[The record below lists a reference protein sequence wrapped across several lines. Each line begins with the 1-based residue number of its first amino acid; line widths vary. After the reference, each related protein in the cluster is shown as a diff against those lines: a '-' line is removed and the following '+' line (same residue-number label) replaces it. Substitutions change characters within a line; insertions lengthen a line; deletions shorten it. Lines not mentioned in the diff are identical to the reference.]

1 MATSGKI
8 NGTVTNK
15 SNIFSFYANWSATQ
29 NIDENASY
37 VTVTTYFSTNNTSYK
52 FDTVGNR
59 DASITV
65 NGKKYSV
72 SKRMTCNPWND
83 SKTYVIQTVSRHKVL
98 HGDDGKKKIT
108 ISATVYADA
117 GTYGPALSGKPC
129 TLSAEIELDEI
140 PRYAK
145 VLTAPNFTDNDS
157 PTITYGNALGG
168 KVTSLEACI
177 SLDGGATATVP
188 YRDIDKNGSSYTFV
202 FTDEETE
209 LLRDNCAD
217 ALTKDALFI
226 IRTVIGG
233 NTFTHS
239 LKKTFK
245 IDEDG
250 AYIRPGVT
258 LTASPVNPSSLPD
271 DLKGKYIQ
279 GITKVSVSLTA
290 EFKNNAT
297 ASKYSVS
304 VDGKTY
310 TGQSITSDILQNKT
324 VNPATGYLTMWA
336 SVTDSRGLTGGISQ
350 TIHVLPYT
358 KPNVIS
364 ASGASE
370 VQCFRANEDGTAS
383 AEGEKIFVRAKRQY
397 SPLHYGEDLNTC
409 VLRWRS
415 KAEGGTTFG
424 EWHTLL
430 SAGAT
435 SDEFSGI
442 LPESDIL
449 PDSGILTYATFPRSS
464 AYTVEI
470 GVLDKVGQ
478 ESSVSFPIPEG
489 AVTVHMKR
497 GGKALGIGRYAG
509 DDNTVGVAWKTLF
522 DNGFTGTSLFPEA
535 DDVFAFAESCP
546 NGVTPFLANNSTTN
560 KPTAG
565 YFAYAPGI
573 VFKFNDTFALVYMF
587 GYYDGSVAVCT
598 SVMDTWGE
606 WKYIRFDLPT
616 S

>member
-8 NGTVTNK
+8 NGTVTNNR
-15 SNIFSFYANWSATQ
+15 NIFSFYANWSATQ

-37 VTVTTYFSTNNTSYK
+37 VTVTTYFSTNNTGYK

-117 GTYGPALSGKPC
+117 GTYGPALSGNPC

-157 PTITYGNALGG
+157 PTITYGNALGD

-188 YRDIDKNGSSYTFV
+188 HRDIDKNGSSYTFV
-202 FTDEETE
+202 FTDEEKE

-217 ALTKDALFI
+217 ASTKDALFI

-245 IDEDG
+245 IEDDNSMH
-250 AYIRPGVT
+250 PVVT

-297 ASKYSVS
+297 ASEYSVS
-304 VDGKTY
+304 VDGRTY
-310 TGQSITSDILQNKT
+310 TGQSITSDILQT
-324 VNPATGYLTMWA
+324 TGDLITGNLIMWA
-336 SVTDSRGLTGGISQ
+336 SVTDSRGFTGGISQ
-350 TIHVLPYT
+350 AIHVLPYT

-364 ASGASE
+364 ASGASA

-397 SPLHYGEDLNTC
+397 SPLRYFNEDLNTC

-415 KAEGGTTFG
+415 KAEGDTTFG

-449 PDSGILTYATFPRSS
+449 PDSGILTYAIFSRSS

-478 ESSVSFPIPEG
+478 ESSVSFLIPEG
-489 AVTVHMKR
+489 AVTVHMKH

-535 DDVFAFAESCP
+535 NDVFAFAESCP

-565 YFAYAPGI
+565 SFTYAPGI
-573 VFKFNDTFALVYMF
+573 VFKFMDIFILVYMF
-587 GYYDGSVAVCT
+587 DHYDGSVAVCNFFN
-598 SVMDTWGE
+598 DKWGE
-606 WKYIRFDLPT
+606 WKYIRFALPT

>member
-29 NIDENASY
+29 NIEENASY
-37 VTVTTYFSTNNTSYK
+37 VTVTTYFSTNNTGYK

-65 NGKKYSV
+65 DGKKYSV

-83 SKTYVIQTVSRHKVL
+83 SRTYVIQTVSRHKVL

-108 ISATVYADA
+108 ISARVYADA
-117 GTYGPALSGKPC
+117 GNYGPALSGNPC

-157 PTITYGNALGG
+157 PTITYGNALGD

-188 YRDIDKNGSSYTFV
+188 YREIDKNGSSYTFV

-233 NTFTHS
+233 NAFTHS

-245 IDEDG
+245 IDDDNSNSMH
-250 AYIRPGVT
+250 PVVT

-271 DLKGKYIQ
+271 DMKDKYIQ

-297 ASKYSVS
+297 ASEYSVS
-304 VDGKTY
+304 VDGRKY
-310 TGQSITSDILQNKT
+310 TGQSITSDILQT
-324 VNPATGYLTMWA
+324 TGDLTTGNLRIWA

-350 TIHVLPYT
+350 GIHVLPYT
-358 KPNVIS
+358 KPTVIS

-370 VQCFRANEDGTAS
+370 VQCFRANADGTAS

-397 SPLHYGEDLNTC
+397 SPLRYGEALNTC

-415 KAEGGTTFG
+415 KAEGDTTFG

-442 LPESDIL
+442 IKVNLDDAIFS
-449 PDSGILTYATFPRSS
+449 RSS

-470 GVLDKVGQ
+470 GVLDRVGQ

-489 AVTVHMKR
+489 AVTVHLKR

-546 NGVTPFLANNSTTN
+546 NGVTPFLANRGTTN

-587 GYYDGSVAVCT
+587 GYYDGSVAVCNF
-598 SVMDTWGE
+598 VIDTWGE

>member
-37 VTVTTYFSTNNTSYK
+37 VTVTTYFSTNNTGYK

-65 NGKKYSV
+65 DGKKYSV

-117 GTYGPALSGKPC
+117 GTYAPALSGNPC

-157 PTITYGNALGG
+157 PTITYGNALGD

-188 YRDIDKNGSSYTFV
+188 YREIDKNGSSYTFV
-202 FTDEETE
+202 FTDEEKE

-217 ALTKDALFI
+217 ALTKDALFV

-233 NTFTHS
+233 NAFTHS

-245 IDEDG
+245 IDDDNSNSM
-250 AYIRPGVT
+250 RPVVT

-271 DLKGKYIQ
+271 NLKDKYIQ

-297 ASKYSVS
+297 ASEYSVS
-304 VDGKTY
+304 VDGRTY
-310 TGQSITSDILQNKT
+310 MGQSITSDILQNKT

-350 TIHVLPYT
+350 TIHVFPYT

-364 ASGASE
+364 ASGASA

-397 SPLHYGEDLNTC
+397 SPLRYGEDLNTC

-415 KAEGGTTFG
+415 KAEGDTTFG

-430 SAGAT
+430 SADAT
-435 SDEFSGI
+435 GDEYSGI
-442 LPESDIL
+442 IKVNLDDAIFL
-449 PDSGILTYATFPRSS
+449 RSS

-489 AVTVHMKR
+489 AVTVHLKR

-522 DNGFTGTSLFPEA
+522 YDGFTGTSLFPEA

-546 NGVTPFLANNSTTN
+546 NGVTPFLANSGTTN

-565 YFAYAPGI
+565 SFTYAPGI
-573 VFKFNDTFALVYMF
+573 VFKFNNIFALVYMF
-587 GYYDGSVAVCT
+587 DHYDGSVAVCNFFN
-598 SVMDTWGE
+598 DKWGE
-606 WKYIRFDLPT
+606 WKYIRFALPT

>member
-8 NGTVTNK
+8 NGTVTNTNK

-37 VTVTTYFSTNNTSYK
+37 VTVTTYFSTNNKGYK

-117 GTYGPALSGKPC
+117 GTYGPALSGNPC

-140 PRYAK
+140 LRYAK

-157 PTITYGNALGG
+157 PTITYGNALGD

-188 YRDIDKNGSSYTFV
+188 YREIDKNGSSYTFV
-202 FTDEETE
+202 FTDEEKE

-245 IDEDG
+245 IEDDNSMH
-250 AYIRPGVT
+250 PVVT

-271 DLKGKYIQ
+271 DLKDKYIQ

-304 VDGKTY
+304 VEGRKY
-310 TGQSITSDILQNKT
+310 TGQSITSDILQT
-324 VNPATGYLTMWA
+324 TGYLATGYLTIWA

-350 TIHVLPYT
+350 TIRVLPYT

-364 ASGASE
+364 ASGASA

-415 KAEGGTTFG
+415 KAEGDTTFG

-435 SDEFSGI
+435 GDEFIGI
-442 LPESDIL
+442 LPN
-449 PDSGILTYATFPRSS
+449 ATFPRSS

-522 DNGFTGTSLFPEA
+522 DNGFTGTSLLPEA
-535 DDVFAFAESCP
+535 NDVFAFAESCP

-573 VFKFNDTFALVYMF
+573 VFKFNDIFALVYMF
-587 GYYDGSVAVCT
+587 GYYDGSVAVCN

>member
-8 NGTVTNK
+8 NGTVTNTNK
-15 SNIFSFYANWSATQ
+15 RNIFSFYANWSATQ
-29 NIDENASY
+29 NIEENASY
-37 VTVTTYFSTNNTSYK
+37 VTVTTYFSTNNKGYK

-98 HGDDGKKKIT
+98 HGADGKKKIT
-108 ISATVYADA
+108 ISARVYADA

-157 PTITYGNALGG
+157 PTITYGNALGD

-188 YRDIDKNGSSYTFV
+188 YRAIDKNGSSYTFV
-202 FTDEETE
+202 FTDEEKE

-217 ALTKDALFI
+217 ALTKDALFV
-226 IRTVIGG
+226 IRTVIVG
-233 NTFTHS
+233 NAFTHS

-245 IDEDG
+245 IDDDNSNSM
-250 AYIRPGVT
+250 RPVVT

-271 DLKGKYIQ
+271 DMKDKYIQ

-304 VDGKTY
+304 VDGRTY

-336 SVTDSRGLTGGISQ
+336 YVTDSRGLTGGISQ
-350 TIHVLPYT
+350 TIRVLPYT
-358 KPNVIS
+358 KPTVIS
-364 ASGASE
+364 ASGASA

-397 SPLHYGEDLNTC
+397 SPLRYFNEDHNTC
-409 VLRWRS
+409 VLKWRS
-415 KAEGGTTFG
+415 KAEGDTNFG
-424 EWHTLL
+424 DWHTLL

-442 LPESDIL
+442 LPDASF
-449 PDSGILTYATFPRSS
+449 SRSS

-478 ESSVSFPIPEG
+478 ESSVSFTIPEG
-489 AVTVHMKR
+489 AVTVHLKR
-497 GGKALGIGRYAG
+497 GGKALGIGRYAD

-522 DNGFTGTSLFPEA
+522 YGGFTGTSLLPEA

-546 NGVTPFLANNSTTN
+546 NGVTPFLANRGTTN

-573 VFKFNDTFALVYMF
+573 VFKINDTFALVYMF
-587 GYYDGSVAVCT
+587 GYYDGSVAVCNFLI
-598 SVMDTWGE
+598 DTWGE

>member
-37 VTVTTYFSTNNTSYK
+37 VTVTTYFSTNNKGYK

-98 HGDDGKKKIT
+98 HGDNGKKKIT

-117 GTYGPALSGKPC
+117 GTYAPALSGKPC

-157 PTITYGNALGG
+157 PTITYGNALGD

-188 YRDIDKNGSSYTFV
+188 YRAIDKNGSSYTFV
-202 FTDEETE
+202 FTDEEKE
-209 LLRDNCAD
+209 LLLDNCAD

-271 DLKGKYIQ
+271 DLKDKYIQ

-304 VDGKTY
+304 VDGRTY

-336 SVTDSRGLTGGISQ
+336 SVTDSRGLEGGISQ
-350 TIHVLPYT
+350 TIRVLPYT

-364 ASGASE
+364 ASGASA

-397 SPLHYGEDLNTC
+397 SPLRYGGDLNTC

-415 KAEGGTTFG
+415 KTEGDTTFG

-435 SDEFSGI
+435 GDEFSGI
-442 LPESDIL
+442 LPGAIFS
-449 PDSGILTYATFPRSS
+449 RSS
-464 AYTVEI
+464 AHTVEI

-478 ESSVSFPIPEG
+478 ESSVSFSIPEG
-489 AVTVHMKR
+489 AVTVHLKR

-535 DDVFAFAESCP
+535 NDVFAFAESCP
-546 NGVTPFLANNSTTN
+546 NGVTPFLANKSTTN

-587 GYYDGSVAVCT
+587 GYYDGSVAVCNF
-598 SVMDTWGE
+598 VIDTWGE
-606 WKYIRFDLPT
+606 WKYIHFALPT

>member
-8 NGTVTNK
+8 NGKVTNK

-37 VTVTTYFSTNNTSYK
+37 VTVTTYFSTNNTGYK

-65 NGKKYSV
+65 DGKKYSV

-108 ISATVYADA
+108 ISARVYADA

-140 PRYAK
+140 LRYAK

-157 PTITYGNALGG
+157 PTITYGNALGD

-188 YRDIDKNGSSYTFV
+188 YREIDKNGSSYTFV
-202 FTDEETE
+202 FTDEEKE

-245 IDEDG
+245 IEDDG
-250 AYIRPGVT
+250 SMNPVVT

-271 DLKGKYIQ
+271 DLKDKYIQ

-304 VDGKTY
+304 VEGRKY
-310 TGQSITSDILQNKT
+310 TGQSITSDILQT
-324 VNPATGYLTMWA
+324 TGDLITGNLIMWA
-336 SVTDSRGLTGGISQ
+336 SVTDSRGFTGGISQ
-350 TIHVLPYT
+350 AIHVLPYT

-364 ASGASE
+364 ASGASA

-397 SPLHYGEDLNTC
+397 SPLRYYGEDINTC

-415 KAEGGTTFG
+415 KAEGDTTFG

-435 SDEFSGI
+435 GDEFSGI

-449 PDSGILTYATFPRSS
+449 PDSGILTYANFSRSS

-470 GVLDKVGQ
+470 GVLDRVGQ

-522 DNGFTGTSLFPEA
+522 DDGFTGTSLFPEA

-546 NGVTPFLANNSTTN
+546 NGVTPFLANSGTTN

-565 YFAYAPGI
+565 SFTYAPGI
-573 VFKFNDTFALVYMF
+573 VFKFKDIFALVYMF
-587 GYYDGSVAVCT
+587 DHYDGSVAVCNFFN
-598 SVMDTWGE
+598 DKWGE
-606 WKYIRFDLPT
+606 WKYIRFALPT

>member
-8 NGTVTNK
+8 NGTVTNTNK

-37 VTVTTYFSTNNTSYK
+37 VTVTTYFSTNNKGYK

-65 NGKKYSV
+65 DSKKYSV

-108 ISATVYADA
+108 ISARVYADA

-140 PRYAK
+140 LRYAK

-157 PTITYGNALGG
+157 PTITYGNALGD

-188 YRDIDKNGSSYTFV
+188 YRAIAKNGSSYTFV
-202 FTDEETE
+202 FTDEEKE
-209 LLRDNCAD
+209 LLRDNCAN
-217 ALTKDALFI
+217 ALAKDALFV

-233 NTFTHS
+233 NAFTHS

-245 IDEDG
+245 IEDDNSMH
-250 AYIRPGVT
+250 PVVT

-271 DLKGKYIQ
+271 DLKDKYIQ

-297 ASKYSVS
+297 ASEYSVS
-304 VDGKTY
+304 VDGRTY

-350 TIHVLPYT
+350 TIRVLPYT

-397 SPLHYGEDLNTC
+397 SPLRSLNTC

-415 KAEGGTTFG
+415 KAEGDTTFG

-435 SDEFSGI
+435 GDEFSGI

-449 PDSGILTYATFPRSS
+449 PDSGILPYASFSRSS

-489 AVTVHMKR
+489 AVTVHLKR

-522 DNGFTGTSLFPEA
+522 YDGFTGTSLLPEA

-546 NGVTPFLANNSTTN
+546 NGVTPFLANSGTTN

-573 VFKFNDTFALVYMF
+573 VFKFNDTYALVYMF
-587 GYYDGSVAVCT
+587 GYYGSVAVCN

-606 WKYIRFDLPT
+606 WKYIQFDLPT

>member
-29 NIDENASY
+29 NIEENASY
-37 VTVTTYFSTNNTSYK
+37 VTVTTYFSTSNTGYK

-108 ISATVYADA
+108 ISARVYADA
-117 GTYGPALSGKPC
+117 GTYGPALSGNPC

-157 PTITYGNALGG
+157 PTITYGNALGD

-188 YRDIDKNGSSYTFV
+188 YRAIEKNGTSYTFV
-202 FTDEETE
+202 FTDEEKE

-239 LKKTFK
+239 LKKTFE
-245 IDEDG
+245 IEDDG
-250 AYIRPGVT
+250 SMCPVVT

-297 ASKYSVS
+297 ASEYSVS
-304 VDGKTY
+304 VEGKTY
-310 TGQSITSDILQNKT
+310 TGQSITSDILQT
-324 VNPATGYLTMWA
+324 TGYLATGYLTMWA
-336 SVTDSRGLTGGISQ
+336 SVTDSRGLTGGMSQ
-350 TIHVLPYT
+350 TINVLPYT

-364 ASGASE
+364 ASGASA
-370 VQCFRANEDGTAS
+370 VQCFRANDDGTAS
-383 AEGEKIFVRAKRQY
+383 SEGEKIFVRAKRQY
-397 SPLHYGEDLNTC
+397 SPLRYYGEALNAC

-415 KAEGGTTFG
+415 KAEGDTTFG
-424 EWHTLL
+424 KWHILL

-442 LPESDIL
+442 IKVNLADASF
-449 PDSGILTYATFPRSS
+449 SRSS

-470 GVLDKVGQ
+470 GVIDKAGQ
-478 ESSVSFPIPEG
+478 EASVSFSIPEG
-489 AVTVHMKR
+489 AVTVHLKR
-497 GGKALGIGRYAG
+497 GGKALGIGRYAD

-546 NGVTPFLANNSTTN
+546 NGVTPFLANSGTTN
-560 KPTAG
+560 KPTSG
-565 YFAYAPGI
+565 SFDYAPGI
-573 VFKFNDTFALVYMF
+573 VFKFKDIFILVYMF
-587 GYYDGSVAVCT
+587 DHYDGSVAVCNFVLT
-598 SVMDTWGE
+598 TWDK
-606 WKYIRFDLPT
+606 WKYFRSALPT

>member
-29 NIDENASY
+29 NIEENASY
-37 VTVTTYFSTNNTSYK
+37 VTVTTYFSTSNTGYK

-65 NGKKYSV
+65 DGKKYSV

-83 SKTYVIQTVSRHKVL
+83 SRTYVIQTVSRHKGL

-140 PRYAK
+140 LRYAK
-145 VLTAPNFTDNDS
+145 VLTAPNFTDYDS
-157 PTITYGNALGG
+157 PTITYGNALGD

-188 YRDIDKNGSSYTFV
+188 YREIDKNGSSYTFV
-202 FTDEETE
+202 FTDEEKE

-245 IDEDG
+245 IEDD
-250 AYIRPGVT
+250 ISMHPVVT

-297 ASKYSVS
+297 ASEYSVS
-304 VDGKTY
+304 VDGRTY
-310 TGQSITSDILQNKT
+310 TGQSITSDILQT
-324 VNPATGYLTMWA
+324 TGDLITGNLIMWA

-350 TIHVLPYT
+350 AIHVLPYT

-364 ASGASE
+364 ASGASA

-397 SPLHYGEDLNTC
+397 SPLRYYGEDLNTC

-415 KAEGGTTFG
+415 KAEGDTTFG

-442 LPESDIL
+442 LPGASF
-449 PDSGILTYATFPRSS
+449 SRSS

-478 ESSVSFPIPEG
+478 EASVSFSIPEG
-489 AVTVHMKR
+489 AVTVHLKR
-497 GGKALGIGRYAG
+497 GGKALGIGRYA
-509 DDNTVGVAWKTLF
+509 DDNNTVGVAWKTLF
-522 DNGFTGTSLFPEA
+522 YDGFTGTSLFPEA
-535 DDVFAFAESCP
+535 VDVFAFAESCP
-546 NGVTPFLANNSTTN
+546 NGVTPFLANSGTTN

-565 YFAYAPGI
+565 SFTYAPGI
-573 VFKFNDTFALVYMF
+573 VFKFKDIFALVYMF
-587 GYYDGSVAVCT
+587 DHYDGSVAVCNF
-598 SVMDTWGE
+598 VLDTWGE

>member
-8 NGTVTNK
+8 NGTVTNTNK
-15 SNIFSFYANWSATQ
+15 RNIFSFYANWSATQ

-37 VTVTTYFSTNNTSYK
+37 VTVTTYFSTNNKGYK

-65 NGKKYSV
+65 DGKTYSV

-157 PTITYGNALGG
+157 PTITYGNALGD

-188 YRDIDKNGSSYTFV
+188 YRAIDKNGSSYTFV
-202 FTDEETE
+202 FTDEEKE

-217 ALTKDALFI
+217 ALTKDALFV

-245 IDEDG
+245 IEDDG
-250 AYIRPGVT
+250 SMNPVVT

-304 VDGKTY
+304 VEGKTY
-310 TGQSITSDILQNKT
+310 TGQSITSDILQNTT
-324 VNPATGYLTMWA
+324 VNQTAGNQSIWA
-336 SVTDSRGLTGGISQ
+336 FVTDSRGLTGGISQ
-350 TIHVLPYT
+350 SILVLPYT

-364 ASGASE
+364 ASGASA

-397 SPLHYGEDLNTC
+397 SPLRYYGEDHNTC

-415 KAEGGTTFG
+415 KAEGDTTFG

-442 LPESDIL
+442 IKINLDDASF
-449 PDSGILTYATFPRSS
+449 SRSS

-478 ESSVSFPIPEG
+478 ESSVSFSIPEG
-489 AVTVHMKR
+489 AVTVHLKR

-522 DNGFTGTSLFPEA
+522 YGGFTGTSLFPEA
-535 DDVFAFAESCP
+535 NDVFAFAESCP
-546 NGVTPFLANNSTTN
+546 NGVTPFLANTGTTN

-573 VFKFNDTFALVYMF
+573 VFKFNDTYALVYMF
-587 GYYDGSVAVCT
+587 GYYGSVAVCN

-606 WKYIRFDLPT
+606 WKYIQFDLPT

>member
-8 NGTVTNK
+8 NGTVTNTNK

-37 VTVTTYFSTNNTSYK
+37 VTVTTYFSTNNTGYK

-117 GTYGPALSGKPC
+117 GKYGPALSGKPC
-129 TLSAEIELDEI
+129 KLSAEIELDEI

-157 PTITYGNALGG
+157 PTITYGNALGD

-188 YRDIDKNGSSYTFV
+188 YRAIDKNGSSYTFV
-202 FTDEETE
+202 FTDEEKE

-233 NTFTHS
+233 NAFTHS

-245 IDEDG
+245 IDDDNSNSM
-250 AYIRPGVT
+250 RPVVT

-297 ASKYSVS
+297 ASEYSVS
-304 VDGKTY
+304 VEGRTY
-310 TGQSITSDILQNKT
+310 TGQSITSDILQT
-324 VNPATGYLTMWA
+324 TGYLSTGYLTMWA
-336 SVTDSRGLTGGISQ
+336 SVTDSRGLTGGNSQ
-350 TIHVLPYT
+350 TIRVFPYT
-358 KPNVIS
+358 KPHVIS
-364 ASGASE
+364 ASGASA

-415 KAEGGTTFG
+415 KAEGDTTFG

-435 SDEFSGI
+435 GDEFS
-442 LPESDIL
+442 DIIKVNL
-449 PDSGILTYATFPRSS
+449 DDAIFSRSS

-489 AVTVHMKR
+489 AVTVHLKR

-522 DNGFTGTSLFPEA
+522 YDGFTGTSLFPEA

-546 NGVTPFLANNSTTN
+546 NGVTPFLANSGTTN
-560 KPTAG
+560 KPTSG
-565 YFAYAPGI
+565 SFDFAPGI
-573 VFKFNDTFALVYMF
+573 VFKFKDIFILVYMF
-587 GYYDGSVAVCT
+587 DHYDGSVAVCNFFN
-598 SVMDTWGE
+598 DTWGE
-606 WKYIRFDLPT
+606 WKYFRPALPT

>member
-29 NIDENASY
+29 NIEENASY
-37 VTVTTYFSTNNTSYK
+37 VTVTTYFSTSNTGYK

-65 NGKKYSV
+65 DGKKYSV

-108 ISATVYADA
+108 ISARVYADA
-117 GTYGPALSGKPC
+117 GTYGPALSGNPC

-157 PTITYGNALGG
+157 PTITYGNALGD

-188 YRDIDKNGSSYTFV
+188 YRAIEKNGTSYTFV
-202 FTDEETE
+202 FTDEEKE

-239 LKKTFK
+239 LKKTFE
-245 IDEDG
+245 IEDDG
-250 AYIRPGVT
+250 SMCPVVT

-297 ASKYSVS
+297 ASEYSVS
-304 VDGKTY
+304 VEGKTY
-310 TGQSITSDILQNKT
+310 TGQSITSDILQT
-324 VNPATGYLTMWA
+324 TGYLATGYLTMWA

-350 TIHVLPYT
+350 TIHVIPYT
-358 KPNVIS
+358 KPTVIS
-364 ASGASE
+364 ASGSSA
-370 VQCFRANEDGTAS
+370 VQCFRANADGTAS

-397 SPLHYGEDLNTC
+397 SPLRYYGEDLNTC

-415 KAEGGTTFG
+415 KAEGDTTFG

-442 LPESDIL
+442 IKVNLDDAIFS
-449 PDSGILTYATFPRSS
+449 RSS

-478 ESSVSFPIPEG
+478 EASVSFSIPEG
-489 AVTVHMKR
+489 AVTVHLKR
-497 GGKALGIGRYAG
+497 GGKALGIGRYAD

-522 DNGFTGTSLFPEA
+522 YDGFTGTSLFPEA
-535 DDVFAFAESCP
+535 VDVFAFAESCP
-546 NGVTPFLANNSTTN
+546 NGVTPFLANSGTTN

-565 YFAYAPGI
+565 SFTYAPGI
-573 VFKFNDTFALVYMF
+573 VFKFKDIFALVYMF
-587 GYYDGSVAVCT
+587 DHYDGSVAVCNF
-598 SVMDTWGE
+598 VLDTWGE
-606 WKYIRFDLPT
+606 WKYIRFALPT

>member
-8 NGTVTNK
+8 NGTVTNTNK
-15 SNIFSFYANWSATQ
+15 RNIFSFYANWSATQ

-37 VTVTTYFSTNNTSYK
+37 VTVTTYFSTNNTGYK

-65 NGKKYSV
+65 DGKKYSV

-108 ISATVYADA
+108 ISARVYADA

-157 PTITYGNALGG
+157 PTITYGNALGD

-188 YRDIDKNGSSYTFV
+188 YRAIDKNGSSYTFV
-202 FTDEETE
+202 FTDEEKE

-217 ALTKDALFI
+217 ALTKDALFV

-245 IDEDG
+245 IDDDNFNSM
-250 AYIRPGVT
+250 RPFVT

-271 DLKGKYIQ
+271 DLKDKYIQ

-297 ASKYSVS
+297 ASEYSVS
-304 VDGKTY
+304 VDGRTY

-350 TIHVLPYT
+350 TIRVLPYT

-364 ASGASE
+364 ASGASA

-383 AEGEKIFVRAKRQY
+383 AESEKIFVRAKRQY
-397 SPLHYGEDLNTC
+397 SPLRSLNTC

-415 KAEGGTTFG
+415 KAEGDTTFG
-424 EWHTLL
+424 DWHTLL

-442 LPESDIL
+442 IKINLDDASF
-449 PDSGILTYATFPRSS
+449 SRSS

-470 GVLDKVGQ
+470 GVLDRVGQ

-489 AVTVHMKR
+489 AVTVHLKR

-522 DNGFTGTSLFPEA
+522 YDGFTGTSLFPEA

-546 NGVTPFLANNSTTN
+546 NGVTPFLANRGTTN
-560 KPTAG
+560 KPTSG

-587 GYYDGSVAVCT
+587 GYYDGSVAVCNF
-598 SVMDTWGE
+598 VIDTWGE

>member
-15 SNIFSFYANWSATQ
+15 RNIFSFYANWSATQ

-65 NGKKYSV
+65 DGKKYSV

-140 PRYAK
+140 LRYAK

-157 PTITYGNALGG
+157 PTITYGNALGD

-188 YRDIDKNGSSYTFV
+188 YRAIEKNGSSYTFV

-217 ALTKDALFI
+217 ASTKDALFV

-245 IDEDG
+245 IEDD
-250 AYIRPGVT
+250 ISMHPVVT

-297 ASKYSVS
+297 ASEYSVS
-304 VDGKTY
+304 VDGRTY
-310 TGQSITSDILQNKT
+310 SGQSITSDILQT
-324 VNPATGYLTMWA
+324 TGDLITGNLIMWA
-336 SVTDSRGLTGGISQ
+336 SVTDSRGFTGGISQ
-350 TIHVLPYT
+350 AIHVLPYT

-364 ASGASE
+364 ASGASA

-383 AEGEKIFVRAKRQY
+383 AEGEKIFVRARRQY
-397 SPLHYGEDLNTC
+397 SPLRYFNEDLNTC

-415 KAEGGTTFG
+415 KAEGDTTFG
-424 EWHTLL
+424 DWHTLL
-430 SAGAT
+430 SAGAP

-449 PDSGILTYATFPRSS
+449 PDSGILTYANFSRSS

-522 DNGFTGTSLFPEA
+522 DDGFTGTSLFPEA
-535 DDVFAFAESCP
+535 DDVFVFAESCP
-546 NGVTPFLANNSTTN
+546 NGVTPFLANSGTTN

-565 YFAYAPGI
+565 SFDYAPGI
-573 VFKFNDTFALVYMF
+573 VFKFKDIFILVYMF
-587 GYYDGSVAVCT
+587 DHYDGSVAVCNFVLT
-598 SVMDTWGE
+598 TWDK
-606 WKYIRFDLPT
+606 WKYFRSALPT

>member
-29 NIDENASY
+29 NIEENASY
-37 VTVTTYFSTNNTSYK
+37 VTVTTYFSTNNTGYK

-117 GTYGPALSGKPC
+117 GTYAPALSGKPC

-145 VLTAPNFTDNDS
+145 VLTAPNFTDYDS
-157 PTITYGNALGG
+157 PTITYGNALGD

-188 YRDIDKNGSSYTFV
+188 YRAIEKNGSSYTFV
-202 FTDEETE
+202 FTDEEKE
-209 LLRDNCAD
+209 LLLNNCAD

-245 IDEDG
+245 IEDDG
-250 AYIRPGVT
+250 SMHPVVT

-271 DLKGKYIQ
+271 DLKDKYIQ

-297 ASKYSVS
+297 ASEYSVS
-304 VDGKTY
+304 VEGKTY
-310 TGQSITSDILQNKT
+310 TGQNITSDILQNTT
-324 VNPATGYLTMWA
+324 VNPTSGNQSIWA
-336 SVTDSRGLTGGISQ
+336 FVTDSRGFTGGISQ
-350 TIHVLPYT
+350 AILVLPYT

-397 SPLHYGEDLNTC
+397 SPLRSLNTC

-415 KAEGGTTFG
+415 KAEGDTTFG
-424 EWHTLL
+424 DWHTLL

-435 SDEFSGI
+435 GNEFSGI

-449 PDSGILTYATFPRSS
+449 PDSGIITYANFSISS

-478 ESSVSFPIPEG
+478 ESSVSFTIPEG

-497 GGKALGIGRYAG
+497 GGKALGIGRYA
-509 DDNTVGVAWKTLF
+509 DADNTVGVAWKTLF
-522 DNGFTGTSLFPEA
+522 YNGFTGTSLLPEA
-535 DDVFAFAESCP
+535 GDVFAFAESCP
-546 NGVTPFLANNSTTN
+546 NGVTPFLANSGTTN
-560 KPTAG
+560 KPTSG
-565 YFAYAPGI
+565 SFDFAPGI
-573 VFKFNDTFALVYMF
+573 VFKFNDIFALVYMF
-587 GYYDGSVAVCT
+587 DHYDGSVAVCNFFN
-598 SVMDTWGE
+598 DTWGE
-606 WKYIRFDLPT
+606 WKYIRFALPT